1 VSCAPAFLSPLGGS
15 SSLVGGICERR
26 LDTQI
31 VLAVRLR
38 TDQAVAK
45 CFGFLARPELGD
57 DLPCQ
62 TVDDD
67 EILQDADSSTRDRDT
82 GFAEGSEARLCS
94 EPSQISAFKLSGRS
108 TSEFFG
114 VIRVRRQHSVAP
126 ANRDDHAL

>member
-1 VSCAPAFLSPLGGS
+1 VSCAPAFLSPLAGP

-26 LDTQI
+26 PDTQI

-45 CFGFLARPELGD
+45 CFSLLARPELGD

-67 EILQDADSSTRDRDT
+67 EILQDA
-82 GFAEGSEARLCS
+82 ELW
-94 EPSQISAFKLSGRS
+94 K
-108 TSEFFG
+108 
-114 VIRVRRQHSVAP
+114 
-126 ANRDDHAL
+126 